1 MARSW
6 SWGWVEGA
14 APMRGYAWSNGGCC
28 CGGGCCGGGCSG
40 GSVAPSPHTTEAI
53 LKPH

>member
-40 GSVAPSPHTTEAI
+40 GSVAVEEVWQG
-53 LKPH
+53 